1 MLNCWRGFKSKI
13 FEEKKIEKRN
23 WFFFQL
29 DHHLRRMMFHQFLK
43 SQLKI
48 LSQRRHDTQH
58 NDIQQNDTQHIEL
71 ISDIQYN
78 DTKHNDT
85 RYNNIAIMLY
95 VVVLSVA
102 FYLLLCWMSL
112 CWVSLCWVS
121 WRPPSGGGTVVE
133 KFDCWFWHCGF
144 ESAPHSAPGQ
154 KGGENVMMTLFES
167 SKALFGPKLATSY
180 QKLFYLYDNII
191 SFYKSGS

>member
-48 LSQRRHDTQH
+48 QH
-58 NDIQQNDTQHIEL
+58 NDTQHIGL

-85 RYNNIAIMLY
+85 RYNNIAIMLNVFALN
-95 VVVLSVA
+95 VVMLNVVLLSVVMLNVFVLSVVA
-102 FYLLLCWMSL
+102 PSKRRWHSGREIRLLILTL
-112 CWVSLCWVS
+112 WVRIC
-121 WRPPSGGGTVVE
+121 PP
-133 KFDCWFWHCGF
+133 
-144 ESAPHSAPGQ
+144 
-154 KGGENVMMTLFES
+154 
-167 SKALFGPKLATSY
+167 FGARTKRRRKCNDDLVW
-180 QKLFYLYDNII
+180 I
-191 SFYKSGS
+191 